1 MVLFLSSSS
10 DLPLDTTQLLHRQ
23 EIGRVGTLMGVGIGK
38 CYGSQQQ
45 FLGRDVTSL
54 SPALQFSYSELSADR
69 PPLHG
74 ACFPVESELSAV
86 HLMASSRL
94 HLPVLFACTCRHGQ
108 SSSSLLDR
116 HALQM
121 LGWPDTHCLSST
133 LEKEE
138 VPQIVMDEVVS
149 LPLLIPNL
157 NTVI

>member
-54 SPALQFSYSELSADR
+54 SPALQFSYSELSADQ

-94 HLPVLFACTCRHGQ
+94 HLSCSPAPVVMARAHLPYWTV
-108 SSSSLLDR
+108 
-116 HALQM
+116 M
-121 LGWPDTHCLSST
+121 LYRCWGGLILT
-133 LEKEE
+133 
-138 VPQIVMDEVVS
+138 VS
-149 LPLLIPNL
+149 LVP
-157 NTVI
+157 

>member
-1 MVLFLSSSS
+1 
-10 DLPLDTTQLLHRQ
+10 
-23 EIGRVGTLMGVGIGK
+23 MGVGIGK
-38 CYGSQQQ
+38 RYRSQQR
-45 FLGRDVTSL
+45 FLGRDMMSL
-54 SPALQFSYSELSADR
+54 SPALRFSHSELSADW

-86 HLMASSRL
+86 HLTASSRL
-94 HLPVLFACTCRHGQ
+94 YLSCSPADCRHGQ
-108 SSSSLLDR
+108 SSSFLLDH

>member
-1 MVLFLSSSS
+1 MEPVSLWSQSCQLCISQRLLAHTCLVRPDLLSW
-10 DLPLDTTQLLHRQ
+10 P
-23 EIGRVGTLMGVGIGK
+23 
-38 CYGSQQQ
+38 
-45 FLGRDVTSL
+45 
-54 SPALQFSYSELSADR
+54 ELI
-69 PPLHG
+69 
-74 ACFPVESELSAV
+74 FPTGL
-86 HLMASSRL
+86 
-94 HLPVLFACTCRHGQ
+94 
-108 SSSSLLDR
+108 